1 MNVPLHVRRRRCF
14 PCVKTHCDGQRWFQC
29 TGERRS
35 STFHR
40 RSAAAAAVLG
50 RIVVHS
56 ASIEQVRCRAT
67 TCVSWYQVNG
77 MRSARLHRASRSS
90 LSIPFVICIS
100 MTHPS
105 HAKGCVLWHPLRE
118 QCPFAQ
124 LWCSGVIC
132 MHGLRDYAFHDACA
146 VRPRRRPGVCR
157 RRAVARGPR
166 PLPSQHSPGAAPVSL
181 PQHRQVRGHCFR
193 WHL

>member
-1 MNVPLHVRRRRCF
+1 MCRSMCAGAGAFPALKPIATGKDGFNAPASAGAVPSTGAAPQPLPFSAGSWFTAPASSRCGAVQQHASPGIRSTACAQQGCTVLHVPRY
-14 PCVKTHCDGQRWFQC
+14 PSH
-29 TGERRS
+29 
-35 STFHR
+35 
-40 RSAAAAAVLG
+40 L
-50 RIVVHS
+50 
-56 ASIEQVRCRAT
+56 
-67 TCVSWYQVNG
+67 
-77 MRSARLHRASRSS
+77 L
-90 LSIPFVICIS
+90 ICIS